1 MKFLPLLKTCIK
13 ALVRNPMRAALTILG
28 IIIGIA
34 AVIAMVE
41 IGQGSTLQIKSTIAS
56 MGADTLNI
64 RPGAISK
71 SGVNTGAG
79 GRASLTNADCEAIMK
94 DCPMVLRATPVVRAS
109 GQVIYGNKNWSP
121 ETVEGGSVEYLK
133 IKSWYD
139 MERGQPFSDED
150 VEQARRVCVIGQ
162 TVAKELFGD
171 EDPLGKDIRI
181 KNVMFKVI
189 GILKKKG
196 ANMMGRDQDDSIIL
210 PWTSIRYRL
219 QGLGGGSTSASSSK
233 STTTFNRADKYT
245 SSSVDYYTETTDQP
259 YTDAPHPRRFNNIDF
274 IMAQIADPER
284 SSEAIDQIT
293 EVIRAK
299 HSLKDGQLDDF
310 RVWDMAEMSRAMSST
325 TEVMTNLLMIVAM
338 ISLVVGAIVL
348 QWIFNPISGPVSGI
362 MGKFGITMPTWSK
375 TKGLVI
381 FVIAL
386 VAVLKSFGYNFLV
399 LLSGMSSV
407 SDELIEAAKLE
418 KTGHTKIF
426 TGIVMPLTSSTAIY
440 VLIISIVQGMQYVF
454 TPIKVL
460 TQGGPNN
467 ASSNIIYGVYQEA
480 FTFYNTGKASALSIM
495 TMVIFLILLYLEFK
509 YVERGVY
516 YEN

>member
-94 DCPMVLRATPVVRAS
+94 DCPMVLRATPV
-109 GQVIYGNKNWSP
+109 
-121 ETVEGGSVEYLK
+121 K

-219 QGLGGGSTSASSSK
+219 QGLGGGSASASSGK
-233 STTTFNRADKYT
+233 STATFNRADKYT
-245 SSSVDYYTETTDQP
+245 SSSVAYYTETTDQP
-259 YTDAPHPRRFNNIDF
+259 YTDSPHPRRFNNIDF

-338 ISLVVGAIVL
+338 ISLVVGGV
-348 QWIFNPISGPVSGI
+348 GI
-362 MGKFGITMPTWSK
+362 MNIMLVSVTERTKEIGLRMAVGARPQDIMRQFLLEAVLLCVVGGALGILLGKAISTLVSRTMNWATASSPEAMVLAVGVSVLI
-375 TKGLVI
+375 GLV
-381 FVIAL
+381 
-386 VAVLKSFGYNFLV
+386 FGWYP
-399 LLSGMSSV
+399 SW
-407 SDELIEAAKLE
+407 
-418 KTGHTKIF
+418 
-426 TGIVMPLTSSTAIY
+426 
-440 VLIISIVQGMQYVF
+440 
-454 TPIKVL
+454 
-460 TQGGPNN
+460 
-467 ASSNIIYGVYQEA
+467 
-480 FTFYNTGKASALSIM
+480 KASKMDPIDALRH
-495 TMVIFLILLYLEFK
+495 E
-509 YVERGVY
+509 
-516 YEN
+516 

>member
-274 IMAQIADPER
+274 IMAQIAVGGVGIMNIMLVSVTER
-284 SSEAIDQIT
+284 TKEIGLRMAVGARPQDIMRQFLLEA
-293 EVIRAK
+293 V
-299 HSLKDGQLDDF
+299 
-310 RVWDMAEMSRAMSST
+310 
-325 TEVMTNLLMIVAM
+325 LLC
-338 ISLVVGAIVL
+338 VVGGALGILLGKAISTVVSRTMNWATASSPEAMVL
-348 QWIFNPISGPVSGI
+348 AVGVSVLI
-362 MGKFGITMPTWSK
+362 
-375 TKGLVI
+375 GLV
-381 FVIAL
+381 
-386 VAVLKSFGYNFLV
+386 FGWYP
-399 LLSGMSSV
+399 SW
-407 SDELIEAAKLE
+407 
-418 KTGHTKIF
+418 
-426 TGIVMPLTSSTAIY
+426 
-440 VLIISIVQGMQYVF
+440 
-454 TPIKVL
+454 
-460 TQGGPNN
+460 
-467 ASSNIIYGVYQEA
+467 
-480 FTFYNTGKASALSIM
+480 KASKMDPIDALRH
-495 TMVIFLILLYLEFK
+495 E
-509 YVERGVY
+509 
-516 YEN
+516 

>member
-1 MKFLPLLKTCIK
+1 
-13 ALVRNPMRAALTILG
+13 
-28 IIIGIA
+28 
-34 AVIAMVE
+34 
-41 IGQGSTLQIKSTIAS
+41 
-56 MGADTLNI
+56 
-64 RPGAISK
+64 
-71 SGVNTGAG
+71 
-79 GRASLTNADCEAIMK
+79 MK

-259 YTDAPHPRRFNNIDF
+259 YTDAPHPRRFNNIDS

-338 ISLVVGAIVL
+338 ISLVVGGV
-348 QWIFNPISGPVSGI
+348 GI
-362 MGKFGITMPTWSK
+362 MNIMLVSVTER
-375 TKGLVI
+375 TKEIGLRMAVGARPQDI
-381 FVIAL
+381 MRQFL
-386 VAVLKSFGYNFLV
+386 LEAVLLCVVGGALGI
-399 LLSGMSSV
+399 LLGKAISTVV
-407 SDELIEAAKLE
+407 SRTMNWA
-418 KTGHTKIF
+418 T
-426 TGIVMPLTSSTAIY
+426 
-440 VLIISIVQGMQYVF
+440 
-454 TPIKVL
+454 
-460 TQGGPNN
+460 
-467 ASSNIIYGVYQEA
+467 ASSPEA
-480 FTFYNTGKASALSIM
+480 MCPGGRRFRTHRAGLRLVSVLESLQNGPHRRPSPRITIHPFPFSCHPCSNTSHS
-495 TMVIFLILLYLEFK
+495 
-509 YVERGVY
+509 
-516 YEN
+516 

>member
-1 MKFLPLLKTCIK
+1 MKFLPLLKTCIR

-41 IGQGSTLQIKSTIAS
+41 IGQGSTLQIKNTIAS

-79 GRASLTNADCEAIMK
+79 GRASLTNADCEAIAK

-139 MERGQPFSDED
+139 MARGQPFSEED

-189 GILKKKG
+189 GILQKKG

-219 QGLGGGSTSASSSK
+219 QGLGGGSTSTSTGNR
-233 STTTFNRADKYT
+233 TTTFNRADKYT
-245 SSSVDYYTETTDQP
+245 ASSVDYYTETTDQP
-259 YTDAPHPRRFNNIDF
+259 YTDAPHPRRFNNIDS
-274 IMAQIADPER
+274 IMAQISDPER
-284 SSEAIDQIT
+284 SSEAIDQI
-293 EVIRAK
+293 
-299 HSLKDGQLDDF
+299 
-310 RVWDMAEMSRAMSST
+310 

-338 ISLVVGAIVL
+338 ISLVVGGV
-348 QWIFNPISGPVSGI
+348 GI
-362 MGKFGITMPTWSK
+362 MNIMLVSVTER
-375 TKGLVI
+375 TKEIGLRMAVGARPQDI
-381 FVIAL
+381 MRQFL
-386 VAVLKSFGYNFLV
+386 LEAVLLCVVGGAL
-399 LLSGMSSV
+399 
-407 SDELIEAAKLE
+407 
-418 KTGHTKIF
+418 
-426 TGIVMPLTSSTAIY
+426 GIMLGKA
-440 VLIISIVQGMQYVF
+440 ISIIVSRTMNWA
-454 TPIKVL
+454 T
-460 TQGGPNN
+460 
-467 ASSNIIYGVYQEA
+467 ASSPEAMALAVGVSVFIGLA
-480 FTFYNTGKASALSIM
+480 FGWYPSWKASKMDPIDALRH
-495 TMVIFLILLYLEFK
+495 E
-509 YVERGVY
+509 
-516 YEN
+516 

>member
-219 QGLGGGSTSASSSK
+219 QGLGGGSASASSGNPPLPSTGRTSIPLLPWLTIRRRRTSRTPTPRIRAA
-233 STTTFNRADKYT
+233 STT
-245 SSSVDYYTETTDQP
+245 
-259 YTDAPHPRRFNNIDF
+259 
-274 IMAQIADPER
+274 
-284 SSEAIDQIT
+284 
-293 EVIRAK
+293 
-299 HSLKDGQLDDF
+299 
-310 RVWDMAEMSRAMSST
+310 
-325 TEVMTNLLMIVAM
+325 
-338 ISLVVGAIVL
+338 
-348 QWIFNPISGPVSGI
+348 
-362 MGKFGITMPTWSK
+362 
-375 TKGLVI
+375 
-381 FVIAL
+381 
-386 VAVLKSFGYNFLV
+386 
-399 LLSGMSSV
+399 
-407 SDELIEAAKLE
+407 
-418 KTGHTKIF
+418 
-426 TGIVMPLTSSTAIY
+426 LTSSWPRLRTRNALPKPSTRSRKSSAPSTA
-440 VLIISIVQGMQYVF
+440 
-454 TPIKVL
+454 
-460 TQGGPNN
+460 
-467 ASSNIIYGVYQEA
+467 
-480 FTFYNTGKASALSIM
+480 
-495 TMVIFLILLYLEFK
+495 
-509 YVERGVY
+509 
-516 YEN
+516 

>member
-41 IGQGSTLQIKSTIAS
+41 IGQGSTLQIKNTIAS

-79 GRASLTNADCEAIMK
+79 GRASLTNADCEAIAK

-139 MERGQPFSDED
+139 MDRGQPFSEED

-162 TVAKELFGD
+162 TVARELFGD

-189 GILKKKG
+189 GILQKKG

-219 QGLGGGSTSASSSK
+219 QGLGGGSASTSSGK

-245 SSSVDYYTETTDQP
+245 ANSVDYYTETTDQP
-259 YTDAPHPRRFNNIDF
+259 YTDAPHPRRFNNIDS

-299 HSLKDGQLDDF
+299 HNLKDGQLDDF
-310 RVWDMAEMSRAMSST
+310 RVWDMAEMSRRHEQHHGGNDQPADDRGHDLPGRRRRGHH
-325 TEVMTNLLMIVAM
+325 EHHARLRH
-338 ISLVVGAIVL
+338 GAHQGNRPAHGGGRPSAGHHAPV
-348 QWIFNPISGPVSGI
+348 PAGSG
-362 MGKFGITMPTWSK
+362 
-375 TKGLVI
+375 
-381 FVIAL
+381 
-386 VAVLKSFGYNFLV
+386 
-399 LLSGMSSV
+399 
-407 SDELIEAAKLE
+407 
-418 KTGHTKIF
+418 
-426 TGIVMPLTSSTAIY
+426 
-440 VLIISIVQGMQYVF
+440 
-454 TPIKVL
+454 
-460 TQGGPNN
+460 
-467 ASSNIIYGVYQEA
+467 
-480 FTFYNTGKASALSIM
+480 SALRGGRRAGHRARQGHLHHRQPHHELGHRLLPGSHGPGGGRLRVHRPGLR
-495 TMVIFLILLYLEFK
+495 MVSVLEGVQDGPHRRPATRITPYFFLSHVIHVQTSPSPGRMLPELLHGRPGLPAAGQRPPRRLGGEQAPPQL
-509 YVERGVY
+509 
-516 YEN
+516 

>member
-1 MKFLPLLKTCIK
+1 MKFLPLLKTCIR
-13 ALVRNPMRAALTILG
+13 ALVRNPMRATLTILG

-41 IGQGSTLQIKSTIAS
+41 IGQGSTLQIKNTIAS

-79 GRASLTNADCEAIMK
+79 GRASLTNADCEAIAK

-139 MERGQPFSDED
+139 MARGQPFSEED

-189 GILKKKG
+189 GILQKKG

-219 QGLGGGSTSASSSK
+219 QGLGGGSTTTSTGN

-245 SSSVDYYTETTDQP
+245 ASSVDYYTETTDQP
-259 YTDAPHPRRFNNIDF
+259 YTDAPHPRRFNNIDS
-274 IMAQIADPER
+274 IMAQISDPER

-299 HSLKDGQLDDF
+299 HNLKDGQLDDF

-338 ISLVVGAIVL
+338 ISLVVGGV
-348 QWIFNPISGPVSGI
+348 GI
-362 MGKFGITMPTWSK
+362 MNIMLVSVTER
-375 TKGLVI
+375 TKEIGLRMAVGARPQDI
-381 FVIAL
+381 MRQFL
-386 VAVLKSFGYNFLV
+386 LEAVLLCVVGGAL
-399 LLSGMSSV
+399 
-407 SDELIEAAKLE
+407 
-418 KTGHTKIF
+418 
-426 TGIVMPLTSSTAIY
+426 GIMLGKA
-440 VLIISIVQGMQYVF
+440 ISIIVSRTMNWA
-454 TPIKVL
+454 T
-460 TQGGPNN
+460 
-467 ASSNIIYGVYQEA
+467 ASSPEAMALAVGVSVFIGLA
-480 FTFYNTGKASALSIM
+480 FGWYPSWKASKMDPIDALRH
-495 TMVIFLILLYLEFK
+495 E
-509 YVERGVY
+509 
-516 YEN
+516 